1 MSLSMCC
8 LCIVE
13 SGHVRRKGVH
23 RKYKTLS
30 VVSGQDCRV
39 LSITSVVFYRHELAL
54 ARLDKG
60 GKSATAP
67 LFAARLHLRAL
78 GDRVGARRARAILA
92 RCSRRWQVR
101 GARAITCSAPRAFM
115 LAVQVGSQT
124 CVRYCQVFIRLV
136 IGRVWVHF
144 LLMRFGL
151 RSTIEIGAF
160 MMMNMMSARMLIRSM
175 ALR

>member
-1 MSLSMCC
+1 MSSPDIHGRLWLRQEVAQYRDAFATAWSTMSLSMCC

-13 SGHVRRKGVH
+13 PGHVRRKGVH

-101 GARAITCSAPRAFM
+101 GASAITCSAPRALSCWQCK
-115 LAVQVGSQT
+115 LAA
-124 CVRYCQVFIRLV
+124 RLV
-136 IGRVWVHF
+136 YVIV
-144 LLMRFGL
+144 
-151 RSTIEIGAF
+151 RSSLG
-160 MMMNMMSARMLIRSM
+160 
-175 ALR
+175 